1 MFNINITSDKPIYE
15 QIIENV
21 KELTLKNILKENDKL
36 PSVRQMATIL
46 SVNPNTVSKAYQ
58 ELERQK
64 IIHTVRGK
72 GTFISGQSENIDNER
87 LRRALED
94 LKTICIE
101 LGHMGYDK
109 EKIIKEIEEIY
120 SGIEEG

>member
-87 LRRALED
+87 LRKALED

-120 SGIEEG
+120 SSIEEG